1 MQSKVNSSPF
11 RSGRNI
17 LFSSHIGVWW
27 VLYALCTL
35 YVCLWRL
42 SQHDRLFRLL
52 FASQVHTHKIHNARR
67 RTHNKSKQQHQKNW
81 GKTIRINSLSF
92 RAYSKF
98 IYLFIYIFGFVNKSA
113 FTHIVYTLH
122 IYWHADDAAAAAV
135 AVHIICISQ
144 FCCVALCCL
153 FIALNCLLLPSLFL
167 CYSTHFAAAY

>member
-1 MQSKVNSSPF
+1 MHLRLARQRVFLCFVCLQNIRCTPHMKELPMMWMRPHEPARAREREKEKWLDAAKQYTVIIYRYVHFMQSKVNSSPF

-67 RTHNKSKQQHQKNW
+67 RTHNKSK
-81 GKTIRINSLSF
+81 
-92 RAYSKF
+92 
-98 IYLFIYIFGFVNKSA
+98 
-113 FTHIVYTLH
+113 
-122 IYWHADDAAAAAV
+122 
-135 AVHIICISQ
+135 
-144 FCCVALCCL
+144 
-153 FIALNCLLLPSLFL
+153 
-167 CYSTHFAAAY
+167 